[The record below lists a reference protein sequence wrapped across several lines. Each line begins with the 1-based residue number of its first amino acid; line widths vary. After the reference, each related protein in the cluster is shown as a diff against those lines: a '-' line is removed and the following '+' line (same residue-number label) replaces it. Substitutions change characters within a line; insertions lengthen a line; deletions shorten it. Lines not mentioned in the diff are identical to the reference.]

1 MKLKKLVQYLAL
13 MGVASNAVA
22 QQGEFGPM
30 QRVEITG
37 SSIKR
42 VAQEGA
48 LPVQLISAEDIAKAG
63 ITSTEQ
69 LVATLSANG
78 TGADNM
84 ASQQGFV
91 GNVQNVHNNGAAGI
105 SLRGLG
111 AGSTLVLLNGRRVS
125 THGLSG
131 QAVDLN
137 SIPLAAVQRV
147 EVLTDGASAIYGT
160 DAIGGVI
167 NFILKR
173 NYRGAEVSASTDVT
187 QAHGGNISRGS
198 LIFGSGDLQQDNYNF
213 MTVVAVDSFGL
224 LRSHDRD
231 FARNGYQPARGLS
244 PDTTG
249 TPYAAQNVKSGYA
262 IGGSFRVP
270 GDSTL
275 YSRANLLA
283 LQGKCDTVPMM
294 TPYVTAL
301 WDAPQFGK
309 ACAYDYGADWTIMQ
323 PVKHANIVSRANF
336 QIDKDTLAFV
346 ELVGSR
352 TKSQIGYTPLQVS
365 DLTYPAGGPYYQDLS
380 AYMPGVNPATGVKY
394 FDNTK
399 PIYFRWRCND
409 CGVRKE
415 DTTNDAFRVLFGLE
429 GTIGGKW
436 DYKLG
441 LSTSGSRG
449 STTMTDG
456 YVYSK
461 AFHDAMLTG
470 IINPWLLP
478 GQTQTPAAMALIN
491 STKAPTTALYAGRTA
506 LTQLDGTISGD
517 LFALPAGALSG
528 ALGFDLRRDSYQFA
542 NDPVLDANPIIQ
554 APSAP
559 GISKVSQTV
568 SAVFTELN
576 VPIAAGLE
584 AQVAVRYDHYS
595 NFGGTTNPKLALRY
609 QPNKHLLFRGSVN
622 SGFHAPDYLKL
633 YSGTSTDVLNNAAA
647 DPELCPKHPGDP
659 TYCGE
664 KFTTKVGGNPNLQP
678 EKSKQASVGMVVS
691 PTDWLVAGADVWSIR
706 RSNVITVLSPNEVLA
721 NYAML
726 KQYVVRAADGT
737 IAYIQGGYTN
747 AAKDQTRG
755 VDLNVALN
763 GKLGQGRWNA
773 SLQGTYTD
781 SFKQQLLPISPM
793 QELVGE
799 FGVHDLF
806 LRWKHNASF
815 TYTTGPWSG
824 TLTQT
829 YKSGYKDEA
838 LLGVAPPGFNPD
850 VSSYTLYH
858 VSASYKG
865 FKNTT
870 LTFGIKNLFDTAP
883 PFSAH
888 NVDDVAGAGWDSRV
902 GDPRGRSFLVNV
914 NYKFM

>member
-1 MKLKKLVQYLAL
+1 MKLKKLAHCIAL
-13 MGVASNAVA
+13 IGIAGTAAA
-22 QQGEFGPM
+22 QQVDSGPM

-48 LPVQLISAEDIAKAG
+48 LPIQLITAEEIARAG

-84 ASQQGFV
+84 SSQQGFV

-173 NYRGAEVSASTDVT
+173 NYEGLEASAAADVT
-187 QAHGGNISRGS
+187 QQKGGNIARAS
-198 LIFGSGDLQQDNYNF
+198 LIFGKGNLETDGYNF
-213 MTVVAVDSFGL
+213 MTVLATDTFGKL
-224 LRSHDRD
+224 TSADRD
-231 FARNGYQPARGLS
+231 FANNGYQPARGLS

-249 TPYAAQNVKSGYA
+249 TPFGAQNARSGYA
-262 IGGSFRVP
+262 IGAAFRVP

-283 LQGKCDTVPMM
+283 FQGKCDSIPKM
-294 TPYVTAL
+294 TAYVTAL

-309 ACAYDYGADWTIMQ
+309 ACAYDYGADWTITQ
-323 PVKHANIVSRANF
+323 PVKHVNLVSRANIKF
-336 QIDKDTLAFV
+336 DKDTLGFV
-346 ELVGSR
+346 ELVASR

-365 DLTYPAGGPYYQDLS
+365 DLTYPAGGAYYQDLS
-380 AYMPGVNPATGVKY
+380 AYMPGVNPATGLKY

-409 CGVRKE
+409 CGPRNE
-415 DTTNDAFRVLFGLE
+415 DTTSDAYRVLAGLE
-429 GTIGGKW
+429 GSFGGKW

-441 LSTSGSRG
+441 LSSSSSKG
-449 STTMTDG
+449 STIMTDG
-456 YVYSK
+456 YVYSD
-461 AFHDAMLTG
+461 AFHKAMLTG

-478 GQTQTPAAMALIN
+478 GQSQTPAAIALIN
-491 STKAPTTALYAGRTA
+491 STKAPATPVYSGKTN
-506 LTQLDGTISGD
+506 LTELDGTVSGE
-517 LFALPAGALSG
+517 LFQLPAGALG
-528 ALGFDLRRDSYQFA
+528 AALGVDFRSDSYQFA
-542 NDPVLDANPIIQ
+542 DDAAAGPIIQ
-554 APSAP
+554 SPTAPP
-559 GISKVSQTV
+559 ISKVTQNV
-568 SAVFTELN
+568 SALFAELS
-576 VPIAAGLE
+576 VPIIKDLE
-584 AQVAVRYDHYS
+584 AQLAVRHDHYS
-595 NFGGTTNPKLALRY
+595 NFGGTTNPKVALRY
-609 QPNKHLLFRGSVN
+609 QPSKQVLLRGSAN

-633 YSGTSTDVLNNAAA
+633 YSGTSTDVLNSAAA

-664 KFTTKVGGNPNLQP
+664 KFTTKIGGNPGLQP
-678 EKSKQASVGMVVS
+678 EKSRQLSFGIVVS
-691 PTDWLVAGADVWSIR
+691 PADWIVASADFWRIK
-706 RSNVITVLSPNEVLA
+706 RSNVITVLSPNDVLA
-721 NYAML
+721 NYAEL
-726 KQYVVRAADGT
+726 KQYVIRNADGT
-737 IAYIQGGYTN
+737 INYIQGGYTN
-747 AAKDQTRG
+747 AAKDQTQG
-755 VDLNVALN
+755 VDLSVAMN
-763 GKLGQGRWNA
+763 GKLAQGRWNA
-773 SLQGTYTD
+773 TLQGSYTD

-793 QELVGE
+793 QELVGK
-799 FGVHDLF
+799 FGVNDLY

-815 TYTTGPWSG
+815 TYADGPWST

-829 YKSGYKDEA
+829 FKSGYKDQVPA
-838 LLGVAPPGFNPD
+838 GTVPPGFNPD
-850 VSSYTLYH
+850 VASYTLYH
-858 VSASYKG
+858 LSASYKG
-865 FKNTT
+865 
-870 LTFGIKNLFDTAP
+870 IKNLTLTAGVKNLLNTAP

-902 GDPRGRSFLVNV
+902 GDPRGRSVLFNV